1 MISKLR
7 GFSNSKLAGV
17 LVGIIIIPFVFWG
30 MGSVFSGGNT
40 NNVAKIN
47 NEAISSKDFV
57 NFINESRLTNDI
69 IKANIDKNIIE
80 QILSELVSEKLIE
93 MEIKEL
99 NVSMSEEALA
109 NKIRSNSILLDD
121 NKKFSRV
128 KYEKFLLENNLSAS
142 TFENSLKKQELKENL
157 FNLINEDGTTEAS
170 IEAMSNADKAMV
182 EGRKI
187 NKPTKGIS
195 VFDFDDTLAFSN
207 SKVIVTIGDKTFKI
221 TPAEF
226 AQQSEVL
233 EKEGAIFDFKEF
245 NKVVKGRK
253 GPLADLALKRQNKF
267 GSGDIFVLTAR
278 PQASA
283 RSIQKFLKGIG
294 LDIPLKNITGLEN
307 GSPQAVS
314 YTHLTLPTSDLV

>member
-1 MISKLR
+1 
-7 GFSNSKLAGV
+7 
-17 LVGIIIIPFVFWG
+17 
-30 MGSVFSGGNT
+30 
-40 NNVAKIN
+40 
-47 NEAISSKDFV
+47 
-57 NFINESRLTNDI
+57 
-69 IKANIDKNIIE
+69 
-80 QILSELVSEKLIE
+80 
-93 MEIKEL
+93 
-99 NVSMSEEALA
+99 
-109 NKIRSNSILLDD
+109 
-121 NKKFSRV
+121 
-128 KYEKFLLENNLSAS
+128 
-142 TFENSLKKQELKENL
+142 
-157 FNLINEDGTTEAS
+157 
-170 IEAMSNADKAMV
+170 MV

-283 RSIQKFLKGIG
+283 CL
-294 LDIPLKNITGLEN
+294 L
-307 GSPQAVS
+307 
-314 YTHLTLPTSDLV
+314 YTSDAADE